1 MSFLSPE
8 TWNNSLGETGHLDN
22 ISLTGPIKV
31 LIAHRDETE
40 VTELLSGCQNIQV
53 VGSVRDGQAAV
64 FKALA
69 LSPSVLVTDVE
80 LAFVDGITATAQ
92 IRRSVPNCHVL
103 VYTTSRNKEDVAKA
117 IASGAVGYCLSD
129 SDDKQLELAIKS
141 VALGAGWIDSRLV
154 NDVLHNPEERRP
166 CRDSYGK
173 LLTLSK
179 REEEV
184 LKLLIEG
191 KTNQEIAEGLRV
203 SLDTVKSHMRNLMDK
218 LDAADRTKLAVEAI
232 KRGLI

>member
-1 MSFLSPE
+1 
-8 TWNNSLGETGHLDN
+8 
-22 ISLTGPIKV
+22 
-31 LIAHRDETE
+31 
-40 VTELLSGCQNIQV
+40 LSGCQNIQV
-53 VGSVRDGQAAV
+53 VGSVRDGEAAV

-92 IRRSVPNCHVL
+92 IRRSVPSCNVL
-103 VYTTSRNKEDVAKA
+103 VYTRSRNKEDFAKA

-129 SDDKQLELAIKS
+129 SDDKQLELAVKS

-154 NDVLHNPEERRP
+154 TDVFHAQNAKR
-166 CRDSYGK
+166 SAGK
-173 LLTLSK
+173 LLFLSK

-184 LKLLIEG
+184 LTLLIEG
-191 KTNQEIAEGLRV
+191 KTNHEIAECMRV
-203 SLDTVKSHMRNLMDK
+203 SVDTVKSHMRNLMDK